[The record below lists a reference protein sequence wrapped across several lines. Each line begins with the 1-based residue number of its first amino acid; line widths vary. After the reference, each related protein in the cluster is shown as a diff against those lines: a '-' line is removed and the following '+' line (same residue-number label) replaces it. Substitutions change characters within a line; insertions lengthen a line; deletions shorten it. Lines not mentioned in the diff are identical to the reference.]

1 MKSTAPVSRAM
12 SIEGAVSCAV
22 WIRAP
27 FICGRQVVYQMVPS
41 WEVHF
46 APARSARE
54 VAFAY
59 LLFCFVMQTMLA

>member
-1 MKSTAPVSRAM
+1 
-12 SIEGAVSCAV
+12 
-22 WIRAP
+22 
-27 FICGRQVVYQMVPS
+27 MVPS

-59 LLFCFVMQTMLA
+59 LLFCFVMLGVDILYAYIDPRIKAKYKA